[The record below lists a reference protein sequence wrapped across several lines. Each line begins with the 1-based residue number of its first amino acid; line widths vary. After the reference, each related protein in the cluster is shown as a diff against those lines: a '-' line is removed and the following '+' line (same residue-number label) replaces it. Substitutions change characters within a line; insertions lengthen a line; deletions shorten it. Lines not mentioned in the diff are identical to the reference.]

1 MSETLHSI
9 MQSNK
14 FTLCRR
20 LGVERIKPVPL
31 NYELVPFLYH
41 TVTSAH
47 LNEIQDFR
55 PIPVERYQPHLRN
68 SKSGWR
74 CSATKPSNPCA
85 SPRICLSSN
94 IKYSVL
100 NIQYFNI

>member
-31 NYELVPFLYH
+31 NYELVPLC
-41 TVTSAH
+41 TA
-47 LNEIQDFR
+47 LLR
-55 PIPVERYQPHLRN
+55 PHISIN
-68 SKSGWR
+68 SKIL
-74 CSATKPSNPCA
+74 AQF
-85 SPRICLSSN
+85 L
-94 IKYSVL
+94 
-100 NIQYFNI
+100 

>member
-31 NYELVPFLYH
+31 NYELVPLCTALLRPHISMKSKIFAQFL
-41 TVTSAH
+41 
-47 LNEIQDFR
+47 
-55 PIPVERYQPHLRN
+55 
-68 SKSGWR
+68 
-74 CSATKPSNPCA
+74 
-85 SPRICLSSN
+85 
-94 IKYSVL
+94 
-100 NIQYFNI
+100 